1 MINLKSYDQ
10 FVRLLRAKELT
21 ISTAESCTGGLIAA
35 YITDIPGSSKV
46 FLGGVVSYSNAMKR
60 KWLKVKLETLEQY
73 GAVSQN
79 TVEEMLDG
87 ILNET
92 GSDIAIAV
100 SGIAGPGGGTDE
112 KPVGT
117 VFIGVAYNTKKVIH
131 RCSFTG
137 SRKIVRQRSADK
149 ILEMISEILSE

>member
-1 MINLKSYDQ
+1 MINLKNYDQ
-10 FVRLLRAKELT
+10 LVRLLRTKELT

-46 FLGGVVSYSNAMKR
+46 FLGGVVSYSNTMKR
-60 KWLKVKLETLEQY
+60 KWLNVKLETLEQY

-87 ILNET
+87 ILNVT
-92 GSDIAIAV
+92 GSDIAVAV

-137 SRKIVRQRSADK
+137 SRKKVRQRSADK
-149 ILEMISEILSE
+149 ILEVISEMLSE

>member
-1 MINLKSYDQ
+1 M
-10 FVRLLRAKELT
+10 
-21 ISTAESCTGGLIAA
+21 
-35 YITDIPGSSKV
+35 
-46 FLGGVVSYSNAMKR
+46 
-60 KWLKVKLETLEQY
+60 KLETLEQY

-87 ILNET
+87 ILNVT
-92 GSDIAIAV
+92 GSDIAVAV

-137 SRKIVRQRSADK
+137 SRKKVRQRSADK
-149 ILEMISEILSE
+149 ILEVISEMLSE